1 MKTLSISSGGM
12 PQRTLSMAGRGN
24 ALGMV
29 FFLGVCAIVSPLL
42 AVFLSLL
49 VFTGTPTKKM
59 AVACALGVGFS
70 AALVAHGIVYNHPV
84 DMTRW
89 MVECRYYDGRNI
101 LSIGTSLNEDHN
113 GLLVW
118 NFLCW
123 VTGNIGDLR
132 LLQSLAAFF
141 WLRSHRLADDGQMRR
156 RDDRCMGFPSAHGV
170 HLFCRPGAAP
180 DR

>member
-1 MKTLSISSGGM
+1 
-12 PQRTLSMAGRGN
+12 
-24 ALGMV
+24 
-29 FFLGVCAIVSPLL
+29 
-42 AVFLSLL
+42 
-49 VFTGTPTKKM
+49 
-59 AVACALGVGFS
+59 
-70 AALVAHGIVYNHPV
+70 
-84 DMTRW
+84 
-89 MVECRYYDGRNI
+89 MVECGYYDGRNI

-141 WLRSHRLADDGQMRR
+141 GYGLIAWLMMDRCAEETT
-156 RDDRCMGFPSAHGV
+156 RCMGFPPAHAI